1 MHFYP
6 AERRRAPRIHLQ
18 FPLFLRG
25 TDDAGSEFIDLT
37 KTLDIS
43 SSTGAFVASKHRL
56 RANQLLRLTIPVS
69 AEPVSSLI
77 PAETPPIEARVCR
90 TSRAGEAHLV
100 GVEFLKALD

>member
-1 MHFYP
+1 MHFHP

-18 FPLFLRG
+18 VPLFLRG
-25 TDDAGSEFIDLT
+25 TDDAGLEFVDLT

-43 SSTGAFVASKHRL
+43 STGAFVATKHRF
-56 RANQLLRLTIPVS
+56 RDNQLLRITIPVS

-77 PAETPPIEARVCR
+77 PAETPPIEARVRR

>member
-1 MHFYP
+1 MHLYP

-25 TDDAGSEFIDLT
+25 TNDAGLEFVDLT
-37 KTLDIS
+37 KTLDI

-56 RANQLLRLTIPVS
+56 RANQLLRITIPVS

-77 PAETPPIEARVCR
+77 PAETPPIEARVRR